1 VNPWVRVQAA
11 EALGRLGRT
20 EEAAPILLTLA
31 QQETVDPWVRVQAA
45 EALGRLGRTEEA
57 APILLT
63 LAQQETVNP
72 WVRVQAAKALGNL
85 GAATPEILEGLRAL
99 TENPSIPEPVRQ
111 AAQESLHRLQT

>member
-1 VNPWVRVQAA
+1 VRVQAA

-20 EEAAPILLTLA
+20 RELLTLA

-45 EALGRLGRTEEA
+45 E
-57 APILLT
+57 
-63 LAQQETVNP
+63 
-72 WVRVQAAKALGNL
+72 ALGNL